1 MPWLTLT
8 FSGKPTNSKY
18 QTLAT
23 ISHLTRITREE
34 RRSISAFI
42 KNAWKRAEILRS
54 QLNELVSEF
63 VHADTDKRRMNV
75 YTRYTDLAS
84 WHHHQTMINLKK
96 FSHNFS
102 QYLPEG
108 HSISSKKHCND
119 LWKTRM
125 SQFFTT
131 VGGLWKKQLRLVLQC
146 HHRTAVPLLR
156 NLRTE
161 RQPRLKI
168 SWKKEKQLYLTAPF
182 ELNLIAKRASTWA
195 QWTA

>member
-1 MPWLTLT
+1 MGRLEQAVELEKALTLRMPWLTLT

-75 YTRYTDLAS
+75 YTRYTDLPS
-84 WHHHQTMINLKK
+84 WHHHQTFKYPKK
-96 FSHNFS
+96 FSHKSF
-102 QYLPEG
+102 YFLPEG
-108 HSISSKKHCND
+108 HSISSKKHCNV
-119 LWKTRM
+119 LWEIRT
-125 SQFFTT
+125 SQSFTT
-131 VGGLWKKQLRLVLQC
+131 AGGPRKKQLRLVLQWR
-146 HHRTAVPLLR
+146 HRTAASLLR
-156 NLRTE
+156 NLRAE
-161 RQPRLKI
+161 
-168 SWKKEKQLYLTAPF
+168 
-182 ELNLIAKRASTWA
+182 
-195 QWTA
+195 

>member
-1 MPWLTLT
+1 MGRLEQAVELEKALTLRMPWLTLT

-75 YTRYTDLAS
+75 YTRYTNSAS
-84 WHHHQTMINLKK
+84 WHHHQAMTYLQK
-96 FSHNFS
+96 FAHNFL
-102 QYLPEG
+102 YNFRMKDTAYRRRNTATFCERLEC
-108 HSISSKKHCND
+108 HNSSLREAFERNNSDQCFND
-119 LWKTRM
+119 
-125 SQFFTT
+125 
-131 VGGLWKKQLRLVLQC
+131 V
-146 HHRTAVPLLR
+146 
-156 NLRTE
+156 NE
-161 RQPRLKI
+161 RQCPFWEI
-168 SWKKEKQLYLTAPF
+168 SERSVSRDWKSAEK
-182 ELNLIAKRASTWA
+182 KRSNFT
-195 QWTA
+195 